1 MAGALFRP
9 AGPSQGLFKDKGSSF
24 IAYLFP
30 VSRETDADK
39 YLLAIRKKHWDSRHV
54 CFAWRMGG
62 HGENMKA
69 YDAGEP
75 AHSAGDP
82 ILNTLRS
89 ANLTWTL
96 LIVVRY
102 FGGTKLGVPGLIHA
116 YGEAARDAISQA
128 ELLEYVPVCLLEI
141 RFPYE
146 RSALINQLIHRFAP
160 KVVETHYDAD
170 VRFVLEIR
178 EDAVAGLTETCHSHG
193 IFVGTPAT

>member
-1 MAGALFRP
+1 MTVALHRP
-9 AGPSQGLFKDKGSSF
+9 VAPSEGLYKDKGSSF

-30 VSRETDADK
+30 VSIESEADVH
-39 YLLAIRKKHWDSRHV
+39 LQDIRKKHWDSRHV
-54 CFAWRMGG
+54 CFAWRMGP

-82 ILNTLRS
+82 ILNALRS
-89 ANLTWTL
+89 AGLTWTL

-128 ELLEYVPVCLLEI
+128 ETVEYVPVTRVLI

-146 RSALINQLIHRFAP
+146 RSAVVNQLIHRYSP
-160 KVVETHYDAD
+160 RILETQYDTD
-170 VRFVLEIR
+170 CRFVLEIR
-178 EDAVAGLTETCHSHG
+178 EDTYQDFVASCLPHG
-193 IFVGTPAT
+193 IFVGTPDL